1 VARAGR
7 RGRSAEVVEFN
18 EPVALLK
25 MVAVPPL
32 LVSWKLII
40 ESLVMVALPAVLVL
54 SRVISP
60 PPVRP
65 ITDGPAVAE
74 FSSTMPP
81 PLVENVGGAEAASAI
96 TPAPFRI
103 NVPGTVNV

>member
-1 VARAGR
+1 
-7 RGRSAEVVEFN
+7 
-18 EPVALLK
+18 

-32 LVSWKLII
+32 LASWKLIVA
-40 ESLVMVALPAVLVL
+40 SLVMVALPAVLVL
-54 SRVISP
+54 SRVIP

-81 PLVENVGGAEAASAI
+81 PPLAENVGGAEVASAI